1 MSPPTISDNHIPHR
15 ILVVEDGF
23 DNQRLIAYILRKAG
37 AEVSVAKNGQVAVD
51 LALAATPAGSSF
63 DIILMD
69 IQMPVMDGYEAT
81 KRLRSAGCVT
91 PIIALTANCTAEH
104 RQKCLDAGCDDY
116 MTKPFDWAVLLKRLV
131 QRGSAHAPKKN
142 GLLG

>member
-1 MSPPTISDNHIPHR
+1 MSPQAVSDNPIPRR
-15 ILVVEDGF
+15 ILLVEDAFG
-23 DNQRLIAYILRKAG
+23 NQQLIAHVLRNAG
-37 AEVSVAKNGQVAVD
+37 AEVSVAENGQIAVD
-51 LALAATPAGSSF
+51 LVLAATPAGSSF

-91 PIIALTANCTAEH
+91 PIIALTANSADGH

-116 MTKPFDWAVLLKRLV
+116 MTKPCDWAVLLKRLA
-131 QRGSAHAPKKN
+131 QCGSAHAPEKN
-142 GLLG
+142 GLL

>member
-23 DNQRLIAYILRKAG
+23 DNQQAIAHILRKAG
-37 AEVSVAKNGQVAVD
+37 AEVSVAENGQVAVD
-51 LALAATPAGSSF
+51 LALAATPAGNSF
-63 DIILMD
+63 DVILMD
-69 IQMPVMDGYEAT
+69 IQMPGMDGYEAT

-91 PIIALTANCTAEH
+91 PIIALTANSAAGH
-104 RQKCLDAGCDDY
+104 RQKCLDAGCDDF

-131 QRGSAHAPKKN
+131 QRGFAHVPEKN
-142 GLLG
+142 RFAG